1 MARPR
6 SQLRPS
12 LALTLCVQRAPVG
25 AAAQL
30 SAAELKELAR
40 TAASAKASRVKLSDA
55 PPPAAVVQQVGV
67 VKLNT
72 VKRDLRGVVAV
83 QQEMRAKKEPR
94 LE

>member
-1 MARPR
+1 MPPR
-6 SQLRPS
+6 V
-12 LALTLCVQRAPVG
+12 LTLRLQRAPAG
-25 AAAQL
+25 AALQL
-30 SAAELKELAR
+30 TTAELKELAR
-40 TAASAKASRVKLSDA
+40 KAASAKPTREKLSDA
-55 PPPAAVVQQVGV
+55 PPPQSVVQTVGV